1 MQQISHLTQ
10 WSNLSLSSL
19 LGRSI
24 VALVLA
30 LLASSCAEPDCLYY
44 QVVQLESEVISSS
57 ETIKTINTDLT
68 VVPLDQSYPGERDQL
83 EIKLESGARIYIDS
97 VLFHVVNGRA
107 MAQSDGTH
115 FATSRIYCYD
125 TTGIHYWRTPPND
138 QTFSVENPLLVG
150 NIHDDSVD
158 PDFESVSILH
168 VRLDDNNFLT
178 KCGLDQPFELS
189 LRFKTNASMVTD
201 RAAPSIHGCKER

>member
-1 MQQISHLTQ
+1 MRPISHLTQ

-30 LLASSCAEPDCLYY
+30 LLASSCADPDCLYY

-57 ETIKTINTDLT
+57 ETIKAINTDLT
-68 VVPLDQSYPGERDQL
+68 VVPRDQSYPGEHDHI
-83 EIKLESGARIYIDS
+83 EIKLESGARIYIGS
-97 VLFHVVNGRA
+97 VLHYLIDGRSTA
-107 MAQSDGTH
+107 EEDGTL
-115 FATSRIYCYD
+115 F
-125 TTGIHYWRTPPND
+125 RTAEVYGND
-138 QTFSVENPLLVG
+138 ASGALCTYVFPKGRTFSVENPLLVG

-189 LRFKTNASMVTD
+189 LRLKTNASMVTD
-201 RAAPSIHGCKER
+201 RAAPSIHGCKAR